1 MIYNFDDLSFK
12 ILMVD
17 RFIHKD
23 GFFEVNARPFSA
35 FSFRVSGSGAFEIG
49 NKRFI
54 TQKGDVLFMPANTPY
69 KVEYSGSEIIV
80 VHFEQCNYFESENI
94 CLKNIAAVGLL
105 FNNLLE
111 AWNGQ
116 RSVNLAK
123 SIIYDILEKIEK
135 DKRSSL
141 EDITFSRCVHYIDT
155 HFCEPELDIHTV
167 CNVGFISVSS
177 LQRSF
182 NAHFGMSPKKYLLK
196 LRMNHALELLTENV
210 LSVKEIA
217 FACGFNDEKYF
228 SRAFKDRYGY
238 SPSKMRNTFL
248 T

>member
-54 TQKGDVLFMPANTPY
+54 TQKGDVLFIPANTPY

-182 NAHFGMSPKKYLLK
+182 NAHFGMSPKQYLLK
-196 LRMNHALELLTENV
+196 LRMNHALEL
-210 LSVKEIA
+210 
-217 FACGFNDEKYF
+217 
-228 SRAFKDRYGY
+228 
-238 SPSKMRNTFL
+238 
-248 T
+248 